1 MVRWYEAQADVTCP
15 VGVPVRDFPAVRISG
30 RAVRFLELL
39 QEYGHLDNEGLNR
52 VLLGAGEVD
61 GAPLAGRVDVAEARR
76 AAAMVLFHAAD
87 PDNGALAEDWP
98 LLFS

>member
-1 MVRWYEAQADVTCP
+1 MS
-15 VGVPVRDFPAVRISG
+15 DFPAVRISG

-39 QEYGHLDNEGLNR
+39 HEYGHLDAEGLNR

-61 GAPLAGRVDVAEARR
+61 GAPMVGRVDVSEARR

-87 PDNGALAEDWP
+87 LENAALAEDWP